1 MADQLDHA
9 GELEMLFR
17 NQAIAAARQINSGES
32 RSHCLDCEEPIPE
45 KRRQYVPGCLYCVS
59 CAQERESGKIQY

>member
-1 MADQLDHA
+1 
-9 GELEMLFR
+9 MLFR

-45 KRRQYVPGCLYCVS
+45 KRRQYISGCFCVS